1 MATETP
7 AIRLLILDDSQN
19 NAERLV
25 SLLRNAGHATRAHRI
40 TSTEDLQESLQQNWD
55 LCLAAPQTSVMSAAD
70 ANAII
75 IRQSRDIPFVLI
87 AKGLTDSVRTEALA
101 SGMHDAVSDT
111 SDALL
116 ALIVKR
122 ELASLAA
129 RRQQRI
135 AEQSL
140 RETEKRCQLL
150 LDSSVDAIAY
160 VHDGMHIYAN
170 RAYIRLFGYD
180 DADDLAAEPMVG
192 LIAAKDQAGF
202 KTFLRHY
209 TGQGGQNE
217 MRCCGVDVDGKEF
230 PVTLS
235 FSPASYDGEPCTQV
249 VIRVETASADFEQ
262 KLKALA
268 SQDLV
273 TGLFN
278 RSYFQERLETVS
290 EQVVQGGLASSLIYL
305 SIDNFNAVQTDIGIG
320 GADLLL
326 ADLAQLLRQ
335 SFPESTLISRFSDD
349 AFSILLN
356 GKEPEAIVATLD
368 QLRGQI
374 EANLFEASGR
384 TIQITVSMGVS
395 SISEAAPKPEEAI
408 DRAHRLAEQVTQSG
422 GNAIKVFNPL
432 EELANQANRGN
443 LIALVTHALETN
455 GFKLLFQP
463 VISLR
468 GDNHEH
474 YETYLRL
481 LNSQGEEVP
490 AAEFLPAINNDA
502 GLAAQIDRWVISQA
516 IRLLAGQRGK
526 GSDTRLLI
534 NLSSASLQDPQLA
547 HWLSGL
553 LQENRLPSDSIIF
566 QFNDADANTYMK
578 QAKALTEALKSM
590 HCKVS
595 LSHFGCALNPY
606 AALKHLHVDFIKI
619 DGSFSRELSDPDA
632 ANALKEMVGTLHGMG
647 KLTIVPYV
655 DSATMMPTLW
665 QAGVNYIQGH
675 YLQSP
680 TDSMNYDFSAE

>member
-1 MATETP
+1 MGTDTH

-25 SLLRNAGHATRAHRI
+25 SILRNAGHATRAHRI
-40 TSTEDLQESLQQNWD
+40 TSVEDLQESLQQNWD
-55 LCLAAPQTSVMSAAD
+55 FCLAVGQTSFVSAND
-70 ANAII
+70 ANAMIL
-75 IRQSRDIPFVLI
+75 RQSRDIPFVLV
-87 AKGLTDSVRTEALA
+87 AKDLTENVRTEALMN
-101 SGMHDAVSDT
+101 GMHDAVSES
-111 SDALL
+111 SDSLL
-116 ALIVKR
+116 ALVVKR
-122 ELASLAA
+122 ELLSLAA

-150 LDSSVDAIAY
+150 LSSSVDAIAY

-170 RAYIRLFGYD
+170 RSYIHLFGYD
-180 DADDLAAEPMVG
+180 DPDDLAAEPMVG
-192 LIAAKDQAGF
+192 LIATKDQATF

-209 TGQGGQNE
+209 IDQGDQNE
-217 MRCCGVDVDGKEF
+217 MRCSGVGVDGKEF
-230 PVTLS
+230 PITLS
-235 FSPASYDGEPCTQV
+235 FSPASYDSEPCTQV
-249 VIRVETASADFEQ
+249 VIRAETASADFEL

-278 RSYFQERLETVS
+278 RAYFQEQLEAIS
-290 EQVVQGGLASSLIYL
+290 EKVVQGGLASSLIYM
-305 SIDNFNAVQTDIGIG
+305 SIDSFNGVQTDIGIG
-320 GADLLL
+320 GADLML
-326 ADLAQLLRQ
+326 ADLAQLLREA
-335 SFPESTLISRFSDD
+335 FPESTLISRFSDD
-349 AFSILLN
+349 AFCILLN
-356 GKEPEAIVATLD
+356 GGEPEAILTALD
-368 QLRGQI
+368 NLRGKL

-395 SISEAAPKPEEAI
+395 SISETSPKPEEAI
-408 DRAHRLAEQVTQSG
+408 DRAHRLAEQVTQAG

-481 LNSQGEEVP
+481 LNSQGEEVS
-490 AAEFLPAINNDA
+490 AAEFMPAVSDA
-502 GLAAQIDRWVISQA
+502 GLAVEIDRWVISQA

-547 HWLSGL
+547 HWVSGL
-553 LQENRLPSDSIIF
+553 LKENRLPSDSIIF

-578 QAKALTEALKSM
+578 QAKALTESLRSM

-606 AALKHLHVDFIKI
+606 ASLKHLHVDFIKI
-619 DGSFSRELSDPDA
+619 DGSFARELADPES
-632 ANALKEMVGTLHGMG
+632 ANALKEMVATLHGMG